1 MQRAMRDYQSKR
13 SHCNKL
19 SGRERKRMEWI
30 VPIIVGLF
38 SLVGTIVSA
47 FILHNKNAAT
57 LDLRLNHQTEVL
69 DGQIKYLG
77 DTLELKL
84 GSLGEKVDDVK
95 ADVKCIDEKVEKNV
109 AETGKIKVKVVA
121 LEKDVEALK
130 KNNGVNYAKG

>member
-1 MQRAMRDYQSKR
+1 M
-13 SHCNKL
+13 
-19 SGRERKRMEWI
+19 
-30 VPIIVGLF
+30 
-38 SLVGTIVSA
+38 VGTIVSA